1 MEDTTRRPQLSRRRL
16 MGILA
21 GGIAA
26 SAVGGVGIFSAQSGG
41 NAASPSPAATSS
53 SATPTPSSSSAATA
67 AAPAKKTTPVV
78 RVQTDEDTWYAWQWV
93 NLTTGDSYGSANAAK
108 QTNNTESMI
117 KAWIG
122 TDYLAGVEASGKPL
136 SDADKALI
144 TKMIKNSDDSA
155 AQTLYLRRGAD
166 KVIQRAIDECG
177 LSGTSI
183 TESWWSKTQITALDA
198 TRMMRE
204 ILDRAKTSE
213 LVAWLVDDL
222 MRNVSPGNA
231 FGIAEVLGEVDPQA
245 DPAIKN
251 GWTDHARTGLWNLNC
266 LAEWTSTAGG
276 EQIVLAILTRYPV
289 GYGQAYGEK
298 VCREVTSQLLEQLT
312 VQA

>member
-1 MEDTTRRPQLSRRRL
+1 MEDTTHRPQLSRRRL

-26 SAVGGVGIFSAQSGG
+26 SAVGGVGIFTTQSGG
-41 NAASPSPAATSS
+41 NAAAPSPAPATTSS
-53 SATPTPSSSSAATA
+53 SAAAGSTSASAAE
-67 AAPAKKTTPVV
+67 KTVTPVV

-93 NLTTGDSYGSANAAK
+93 NLTTGATYGSADAAK

-122 TDYLAGVEASGKPL
+122 ADYLAGLEASGQPL
-136 SDADKALI
+136 SDADNALI
-144 TKMIKNSDDSA
+144 TKMIKKSDNAA
-155 AQTLYLRRGAD
+155 AQTLYLRRGGD
-166 KVIQRAIDECG
+166 QVIQRAIDECG
-177 LSGTSI
+177 LTGTAI

-204 ILDRAKTSE
+204 ILTRAETSE
-213 LVAWLVDDL
+213 LVRWLVDDL
-222 MRNVSPGNA
+222 MRNVDDDNA
-231 FGIAEVLGEVDPQA
+231 FGIAQALAETDPQA
-245 DPAIKN
+245 DPAVKN
-251 GWTDHARTGLWNLNC
+251 GWTDHANTGLWNLNC
-266 LAEWTSTAGG
+266 LAEWTSTGTG
-276 EQIVLAILTRYPV
+276 DHIVLAILTRYPL

-298 VCREVTSQLLEQLT
+298 VCREVTSQLLGQLT